1 MSLIGDD
8 IMSKQQY
15 LSKLLLAILVLG
27 SAPTTHAQ
35 EQSPRPEH
43 KSIAVPIWKHLG
55 QQGEPGS
62 SARERESPQPIP
74 PTVPPT
80 IMDKIPPK
88 KIGDLSCPQVD
99 DTAKKACDD
108 ECKRHPNT
116 PCALL
121 CTYRKNDEGKCVL
134 WVECTS
140 SCGEIPA
147 EVQTP
152 TGR

>member
-1 MSLIGDD
+1 MN
-8 IMSKQQY
+8 KQEH
-15 LSKLLLAILVLG
+15 LSRLLLAVFVMG
-27 SAPTTHAQ
+27 SASGVHAQ
-35 EQSPRPEH
+35 EQPRRPVLKEH
-43 KSIAVPIWKHLG
+43 KSIAVPIWKQLDP
-55 QQGEPGS
+55 QEKPRS

-74 PTVPPT
+74 PAVPPT
-80 IMDKIPPK
+80 IIDKIPPK

-99 DTAKKACDD
+99 DAAKQACDS

-134 WVECTS
+134 WVECTG
-140 SCGEIPA
+140 CAEIPGQV
-147 EVQTP
+147 ETP